1 MQFALNQFKQ
11 RIKPA
16 PKTVGFCPSCG
27 SSLIPKCGQILC
39 WHWSHKTLDCDPWY
53 EPESEWHRNWK
64 SLFPDDW
71 QEVTIGNHRA
81 DVKTPHGVVEFQASS
96 ISSTEV
102 QERENFYG
110 KMIWVIKA
118 DTFNLEVQLSPSAR
132 SFFNRFRDPYPN
144 HPMEE
149 DLSCDNLFD
158 LLTSKSYEK
167 RGKLRSTEE
176 YKVIAK
182 EVEVSRESWRIKTEA
197 LWNKAWLK
205 DPMYKWRWPRTT
217 WSFARKKIYL
227 DLGDELFGIA
237 WMSPDCKMIKGT
249 HFEKKKFI
257 AKLLA

>member
-16 PKTVGFCPSCG
+16 PKIAGFCPSCG

-64 SLFPDDW
+64 NLFPDDW

-102 QERENFYG
+102 QEREDFYG
-110 KMIWVIKA
+110 KMIWVVKA
-118 DTFNLEVQLSPSAR
+118 DTFNLEARLSPNAK
-132 SFFNRFRDPYPN
+132 SFYYKSLDPRPKQ
-144 HPMEE
+144 
-149 DLSCDNLFD
+149 DSLFD
-158 LLTSKSYEK
+158 LLIENQEERELILKKEETK
-167 RGKLRSTEE
+167 RELWQAKANAAWTRSWLR
-176 YKVIAK
+176 
-182 EVEVSRESWRIKTEA
+182 
-197 LWNKAWLK
+197 

-217 WSFARKKIYL
+217 WGFAKKKIYL
-227 DLGDELFGIA
+227 DLGDELFRIT
-237 WMSPDCKMIKGT
+237 WMSSDCKIIKGVPLDK
-249 HFEKKKFI
+249 EKFI
-257 AKLLA
+257 AQLLL

>member
-16 PKTVGFCPSCG
+16 PKSIGFCPSCG
-27 SSLIPKCGQILC
+27 SPLIPKCGQILC

-71 QEVTIGNHRA
+71 QEVTIENHRA

-110 KMIWVIKA
+110 KMIWVVKA
-118 DTFNLEVQLSPSAR
+118 DMFDLERRLSPAAD
-132 SFFNRFRDPYPN
+132 SFYYAALYKSIGRRPRLPQG
-144 HPMEE
+144 
-149 DLSCDNLFD
+149 SLFD
-158 LLTSKSYEK
+158 LFGGNLHKQEQRRKEYEEADIKIKFWEDNAGAIWNTSWM
-167 RGKLRSTEE
+167 R
-176 YKVIAK
+176 
-182 EVEVSRESWRIKTEA
+182 
-197 LWNKAWLK
+197 

-217 WSFARKKIYL
+217 WSFAKKKIYL
-227 DLGDELFGIA
+227 DLGDELFGVA

>member
-1 MQFALNQFKQ
+1 MQFALNQCQQ
-11 RIKPA
+11 RIKPE
-16 PKTVGFCPSCG
+16 PKIAGFCPSCG

-64 SLFPDDW
+64 NLFPDDW

-102 QERENFYG
+102 QEREDFYG
-110 KMIWVIKA
+110 KMIWVVKA
-118 DTFNLEVQLSPSAR
+118 DMFDLKRRLSPVADSSYYAALYKSIGR
-132 SFFNRFRDPYPN
+132 RPQLPQG
-144 HPMEE
+144 
-149 DLSCDNLFD
+149 NLFD
-158 LLTSKSYEK
+158 LLNGDLHRQEQHQKEYQEAEVK
-167 RGKLRSTEE
+167 VKLWE
-176 YKVIAK
+176 
-182 EVEVSRESWRIKTEA
+182 
-197 LWNKAWLK
+197 NKASAIWNTSWLR

-227 DLGDELFGIA
+227 DLGNELFGVT

-249 HFEKKKFI
+249 HFDKKKFI
-257 AKLLA
+257 AKLLS